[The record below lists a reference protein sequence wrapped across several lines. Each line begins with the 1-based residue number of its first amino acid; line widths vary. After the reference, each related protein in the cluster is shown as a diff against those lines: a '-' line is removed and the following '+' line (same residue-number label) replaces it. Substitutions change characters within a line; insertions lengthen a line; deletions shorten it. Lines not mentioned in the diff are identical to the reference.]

1 MKIVYITNARLPTEK
16 AHGVQILKMIKAFSG
31 LGNQTVLVHPKRHQR
46 EISHKTDVFD
56 FYQME
61 KVFQVKSLKFI
72 DPYIFRPF
80 MPKFLYRFFSFI
92 IDFIWGIFS
101 INYAKKY
108 SPDFLIFRD
117 NTPFSLFF
125 SYFSGI
131 PSVIEFLYM
140 TPLISKRIF
149 KFTLKRAK
157 KIKCFSVTKKL
168 SLDLENYFGLDG
180 GSIKVLQDAVD
191 LEDYIGKPKIKSSS
205 GMPILTYCGSLSHEK
220 GVDLLLE
227 TATNLEGFQI
237 IIVGGL
243 GAEVKI
249 YSEKAKK
256 MNIDNIRFI
265 GQVLPSEVPNYL
277 NSSDIL
283 LLPSSAK
290 SKKSR
295 EYTSAMK
302 LFEYL
307 ASGIPII
314 ASNIPSNTEIL
325 TGDKNCILFNPDDSD
340 SLVREIKKLWQ
351 NYDLREKI
359 SHNSIELSK
368 EFTWENR
375 CKVIID
381 EIKQIK

>member
-16 AHGVQILKMIKAFSG
+16 AHGVQILKMIKGFSG
-31 LGNQTVLVHPKRHQR
+31 LGNQTVLIHPKRYQA
-46 EISHKTDVFD
+46 EISHKTDVFN
-56 FYQME
+56 FYKME

-80 MPKFLYRFFSFI
+80 IPKFIYRFFSFL

-101 INYAKKY
+101 VNYAKKY
-108 SPDFLIFRD
+108 TPDFLIFRD

-125 SYFSGI
+125 SYLSGI
-131 PSVIEFLYM
+131 PSVIEFHDM
-140 TPLISKRIF
+140 PPLISKRIF

-157 KIKCFSVTKKL
+157 NIKCFSVTKKL
-168 SLDLENYFGLDG
+168 SSDLENYFSFDG
-180 GSIKVLQDAVD
+180 GSIKVLHDAVD
-191 LEDYIGKPKIKSSS
+191 LEDYKGKPNIKSTSD
-205 GMPILTYCGSLSHEK
+205 MPILTYCGSLSHEK
-220 GVDLLLE
+220 GTDLLIE
-227 TATNLEGFQI
+227 TAANLENFQI
-237 IIVGGL
+237 MIVGGL
-243 GAEVKI
+243 GADVKI

-256 MNIDNIRFI
+256 MNIDNIIFI
-265 GQVLPSEVPNYL
+265 GQILPSEVPNYL
-277 NSSDIL
+277 SSSDIL
-283 LLPSSAK
+283 LLPSSGK

-307 ASGIPII
+307 ASGIPIV

-325 TGDKNCILFNPDDSD
+325 TKNENCILFNPDNSD
-340 SLVREIKKLWQ
+340 SLTREIKQLWQ
-351 NYDLREKI
+351 NYELREKI
-359 SHNSIELSK
+359 SLNSIKLSK

>member
-1 MKIVYITNARLPTEK
+1 LKIVYITNARLPTEK

-101 INYAKKY
+101 INYTKKY

-131 PSVIEFLYM
+131 PSVIEFHDM
-140 TPLISKRIF
+140 PPLISKRIF

-205 GMPILTYCGSLSHEK
+205 DMPILTYCGSLSHEK

-368 EFTWENR
+368 EFTWESR

>member
-1 MKIVYITNARLPTEK
+1 
-16 AHGVQILKMIKAFSG
+16 
-31 LGNQTVLVHPKRHQR
+31 
-46 EISHKTDVFD
+46 
-56 FYQME
+56 
-61 KVFQVKSLKFI
+61 
-72 DPYIFRPF
+72 
-80 MPKFLYRFFSFI
+80 
-92 IDFIWGIFS
+92 
-101 INYAKKY
+101 
-108 SPDFLIFRD
+108 
-117 NTPFSLFF
+117 
-125 SYFSGI
+125 
-131 PSVIEFLYM
+131 
-140 TPLISKRIF
+140 
-149 KFTLKRAK
+149 
-157 KIKCFSVTKKL
+157 
-168 SLDLENYFGLDG
+168 
-180 GSIKVLQDAVD
+180 LQDAVD

-205 GMPILTYCGSLSHEK
+205 DIPILTYCGSLSHEK